1 MVSSC
6 WPLGIH
12 GSRGTQVQIHG
23 CLTLGLWLGWVLR
36 PWELLPMEAM
46 RRSCRHKESVTL
58 SSNGQGQSRELRTP
72 LSPHK
77 WGVKVKAEYMGGKAE
92 LTLNPHLYC
101 GPHSLRRVLILCLL
115 RYLLWLQLQGP
126 SRAQQ
131 LWFKLFL
138 STGKVGA
145 ELGKTPIIKLLYTG
159 NILVPRHGAVC

>member
-12 GSRGTQVQIHG
+12 GPRGTQVQIRG
-23 CLTLGLWLGWVLR
+23 CLILGFWLGWVLR

-58 SSNGQGQSRELRTP
+58 SSSGQSQSRELRTP

-77 WGVKVKAEYMGGKAE
+77 WGVKVKAEFIGGKAE

-101 GPHSLRRVLILCLL
+101 GPHPLRRVLISCLL
-115 RYLLWLQLQGP
+115 RYSACNSKVPAML
-126 SRAQQ
+126 SSYDSSC
-131 LWFKLFL
+131 FL
-138 STGKVGA
+138 GKVGA